1 MSNNPDSEDTMSF
14 DLAVWFE
21 PDSSP
26 APEAAEEKYA
36 RLCEEDFTG
45 LVPSEHVAAFYQALT
60 AKYPELTA
68 LAPEDFETC
77 PWNGGLEVS
86 PGHVLMPIAWPRAEE
101 VGSVVRALAR
111 EHGLVCFDPQARA
124 VHAAK

>member
-1 MSNNPDSEDTMSF
+1 MSF

-21 PDSSP
+21 ADSSL

-36 RLCEEDFTG
+36 RLCEEDFAG
-45 LVPSEHVAAFYQALT
+45 LIPSEHVSAFYRALT
-60 AKYPELTA
+60 AKYPELIA
-68 LAPEDFETC
+68 VPDEDLEAC
-77 PWNGGLEVS
+77 PWTAGLEVS
-86 PGHVLMPIAWPRAEE
+86 PGHVIMPIAWPRAGE

-124 VHAAK
+124 VHAPGTDSRG